1 MAKAV
6 LKKKIDA
13 AGRRIVEIDA
23 KGQAVGRV
31 ATQVAMALMGKDR
44 PGYVPHLDTGAM
56 VVVKNAGAVIFTGMK
71 FAQKDYKH
79 HTMHPGGLKTVA
91 MAKVFG
97 KSPAEVM
104 RHAVNGML
112 PKNRRRETLMLRLT
126 IEA

>member
-91 MAKVFG
+91 MAKVFD